1 MIDKSKEKIEAVLS
15 RGVVDVIQKDE
26 LKKKLASGKELRI
39 KLGIDPSGSDLHI
52 GHMVVIKKLKEFQ
65 EMGHKVVL
73 VFGNFTGQIG
83 DPTGKME
90 SRKAK
95 TKEELEK
102 NAKKYIDQVSILLD
116 TSKIEVRWNADWLEK
131 LSFADVVQLASCF
144 TVAQMMERDMFQ
156 DRVSKN
162 LPISMHE
169 FLYPLMQGYDSVA
182 LKADLELGGTD
193 QTFNLL
199 AGRTIQKAYGQIP
212 QDILTVPILEGM
224 DGVKKMGKS
233 ENNYIAVDDLPNEMF
248 GKVMSIPDNL
258 ITKYFELATNVPL
271 SEINEM
277 KKAIEAGENPMT
289 FKKRL
294 GRELVTIYHSAEE
307 GEKAEQEFTNVFS
320 QRQLPEDIEIV
331 KISEAEINI
340 VNFMAENKLVAS
352 KSEARRLL
360 EQGAV
365 KINDEKLTQEV
376 LNISKTNETIIQ
388 VGKRR
393 FIKVIYVGNSA

>member
-1 MIDKSKEKIEAVLS
+1 MIDTSSKKIDEVLS
-15 RGVVDVIQKDE
+15 RGIVEVIQKDE

-65 EMGHKVVL
+65 EMGHKIIL
-73 VFGNFTGQIG
+73 LFGNFTGQIG

-90 SRKAK
+90 ARQIK
-95 TKEELEK
+95 TKEQLEK
-102 NAKKYIDQVSILLD
+102 NAEKYLNQVSTLLD
-116 TSKIEVRWNADWLEK
+116 TKKVEVRWNADWLEK

-199 AGRTIQKAYGQIP
+199 AGRTIQKAYGQMP
-212 QDILTVPILEGM
+212 QDILTVPILEGT

-233 ENNYIAVDDLPNEMF
+233 ENNYIAVDDLPKDMF

-258 ITKYFELATNVPL
+258 ITKYFELATDVAL
-271 SEINEM
+271 EEINEI
-277 KKAIEAGENPMT
+277 KKAIAKGENPMT
-289 FKKRL
+289 FKKQL
-294 GRELVTIYHSAEE
+294 GREIVAVYHSKEA

-320 QRQLPEDIEIV
+320 QGQIPEDIEVV
-331 KISEAEINI
+331 KVSEREINLI
-340 VNFMAENKLVAS
+340 NFIAENKLAAS
-352 KSEARRLL
+352 KSEARRLI

-365 KINDEKLTQEV
+365 KIDEEKVTDETFK
-376 LNISKTNETIIQ
+376 ISKDQEAVVQ

-393 FIKVIYVGNSA
+393 FIKVIGS

>member
-1 MIDKSKEKIEAVLS
+1 MIDTSAEKIDKVLS

-39 KLGIDPSGSDLHI
+39 KLGIDPSGADLHI

-65 EMGHKVVL
+65 EMGHKIIL
-73 VFGNFTGQIG
+73 LFGNFTGQIG

-90 SRKAK
+90 SRKSR

-102 NAKKYIDQVSILLD
+102 NAEKYIEQVSILLD
-116 TSKIEVRWNADWLEK
+116 TNKVEVCWNADWLEK
-131 LSFADVVQLASCF
+131 LSFSDVIQLASCF

-169 FLYPLMQGYDSVA
+169 FLYPLMQGYDSVT

-199 AGRTIQKAYGQIP
+199 AGRTIQRAYDQTP
-212 QDILTVPILEGM
+212 QDILTVPILEGT

-233 ENNYIAVDDLPNEMF
+233 EDNYIAVDDAPKDMF
-248 GKVMSIPDNL
+248 GKVMRIPDEL
-258 ITKYFELATNVPL
+258 ITKYFELATNMPL
-271 SEINEM
+271 SEIEEI
-277 KKAIEAGENPMT
+277 KKTIEAGENPMT
-289 FKKRL
+289 FKKKL
-294 GRELVTIYHSAEE
+294 GKEIVAIYHSKEA

-320 QRQLPEDIEIV
+320 QHQLPENIELKKLDID
-331 KISEAEINI
+331 KINI
-340 VNFMAENKLVAS
+340 IELVAGNNLASS
-352 KSEARRLL
+352 KSEARRLI

-365 KINDEKLTQEV
+365 KINQEKIV
-376 LNISKTNETIIQ
+376 DLNADIDITKETLIQ
-388 VGKRR
+388 VGKRK
-393 FIKVIYVGNSA
+393 FLKVIGK

>member
-1 MIDKSKEKIEAVLS
+1 MVDTSKEKIEAVLS
-15 RGVVDVIQKDE
+15 RGVVDAIQKDE
-26 LKKKLASGKELRI
+26 LKKKLASGKELRV
-39 KLGIDPSGSDLHI
+39 KLGIDPSGADLHI

-65 EMGHKVVL
+65 EMGHKIVL

-83 DPTGKME
+83 DPTGKTE

-95 TKEELEK
+95 TKEDLEK
-102 NAKKYIDQVSILLD
+102 NAKKYIDQVGILLD

-224 DGVKKMGKS
+224 DGIKKMGKS
-233 ENNYIAVDDLPNEMF
+233 ENNYIAVGDSPNEMF
-248 GKVMSIPDNL
+248 GKIMSIPDNL
-258 ITKYFELATNVPL
+258 ITKYFELATQVPL
-271 SEINEM
+271 KDISDI
-277 KKAIEAGENPMT
+277 KKAIESGENPMI

-294 GRELVTIYHSAEE
+294 GKEIVAIYHSKEE

-320 QRQLPEDIEIV
+320 QRQLPEDIELV
-331 KISEAEINI
+331 KISEPEVNL
-340 VNFMAENKLVAS
+340 VNFMVENNLAAS
-352 KSEARRLL
+352 KSEARRLVD
-360 EQGAV
+360 QGAV
-365 KINDEKLTQEV
+365 KINDEKFTEETLK
-376 LNISKTNETIIQ
+376 IPKTKETIMQ

-393 FIKVIYVGNSA
+393 FIKVIGS

>member
-1 MIDKSKEKIEAVLS
+1 MIDTSKEKIEAVLS
-15 RGVVDVIQKDE
+15 RGVIDAIQKDE

-65 EMGHKVVL
+65 EMGHKIVL

-83 DPTGKME
+83 DPTGKTE

-95 TKEELEK
+95 TKEDLEK
-102 NAKKYIDQVSILLD
+102 NAKKYIDQVGILLD

-156 DRVSKN
+156 DRVNKN

-199 AGRTIQKAYGQIP
+199 AGRTIQKAYGQNP

-224 DGVKKMGKS
+224 DGIKKMGKS
-233 ENNYIAVDDLPNEMF
+233 ENNYIAVDDSPNEMF
-248 GKVMSIPDNL
+248 GKIMSIPDKL
-258 ITKYFELATNVPL
+258 ITKYFELATQVPL
-271 SEINEM
+271 KEISDI
-277 KKAIEAGENPMT
+277 KKAIDSGENPMV

-294 GRELVTIYHSAEE
+294 GKEIVSIYHSKEE

-320 QRQLPEDIEIV
+320 QRQLPEDIELI
-331 KISEAEINI
+331 KISEPEVNL
-340 VNFMAENKLVAS
+340 VNFMVENNLAAS
-352 KSEARRLL
+352 KSEARRLVD
-360 EQGAV
+360 QGAV
-365 KINDEKLTQEV
+365 KIDEEKATEESLK
-376 LNISKTNETIIQ
+376 ISKTKETIIQ

-393 FIKVIYVGNSA
+393 FIKVIGS

>member
-1 MIDKSKEKIEAVLS
+1 MVDTSEERINEILS
-15 RGVVDVIQKDE
+15 RGVVDVIQKEE
-26 LKKKLASGKELRI
+26 LKKKLASGRQLRI
-39 KLGIDPSGSDLHI
+39 KLGIDPSGVDLHI

-65 EMGHKVVL
+65 EMGHQIIL
-73 VFGNFTGQIG
+73 LFGNFTGQIG

-102 NAKKYIDQVSILLD
+102 NAEKYLDQVSILLD
-116 TSKIEVRWNADWLEK
+116 TSKVEVKWNADWLEK

-199 AGRTIQKAYGQIP
+199 AGRTIQKAYGQVP
-212 QDILTVPILEGM
+212 QDILTVPILEGT

-233 ENNYIAVDDLPNEMF
+233 ENNYIAVDDSPKDMF
-248 GKVMSIPDNL
+248 GKVMRIPDEL
-258 ITKYFELATNVPL
+258 ITKYFELATQVPL
-271 SEINEM
+271 PEIEEI
-277 KKAIEAGENPMT
+277 KKAIREGENPMI
-289 FKKRL
+289 FKKKL
-294 GRELVTIYHSAEE
+294 GRAIVEVYYSKED
-307 GEKAEQEFTNVFS
+307 GEKAEQEFTNIFS
-320 QRQLPEDIEIV
+320 EHKLPEDIELM
-331 KISEAEINI
+331 KLSTNKINI
-340 VNFMAENKLVAS
+340 VSLISENGLASS
-352 KSEARRLL
+352 KSEARRLIQ
-360 EQGAV
+360 QGAV
-365 KINDEKLTQEV
+365 KINHKKIDDVDTEVSIVDETLV
-376 LNISKTNETIIQ
+376 Q

-393 FIKVIYVGNSA
+393 FLRVVGK

>member
-1 MIDKSKEKIEAVLS
+1 MIDTSKEKIEAILS

-39 KLGIDPSGSDLHI
+39 KLGIDPSGADLHI

-65 EMGHKVVL
+65 DMGHKIIL
-73 VFGNFTGQIG
+73 LFGNFTGQIG

-90 SRKAK
+90 SRKPK

-199 AGRTIQKAYGQIP
+199 AGRTIQKAYDQIP
-212 QDILTVPILEGM
+212 QDILTVPILEGT
-224 DGVKKMGKS
+224 DGIKKMGKS
-233 ENNYIAVDDLPNEMF
+233 ENNYIAVDDAPNDMF
-248 GKVMSIPDNL
+248 GKIMSIPDNL
-258 ITKYFELATNVPL
+258 ITKYFELATQVSL
-271 SEINEM
+271 KEINDM
-277 KKAIEAGENPMT
+277 KKAIESGENPMV
-289 FKKRL
+289 FKKKL
-294 GRELVTIYHSAEE
+294 GKEIVSIYHSKED

-320 QRQLPEDIEIV
+320 QRKLPEDIELVSV
-331 KISEAEINI
+331 KSSEINL
-340 VNFMAENKLVAS
+340 VNFMTENNLAVS

-365 KINDEKLTQEV
+365 KINDEKATQETFK
-376 LNISKTNETIIQ
+376 ITKGQETVMQ

-393 FIKVIYVGNSA
+393 FIKVIGS